1 MPTLINSFLLIG
13 PWPPALKEIG
23 ADVFSDL
30 TRSIK
35 QWDVK
40 SIDVLG
46 LSVTTLREKKFS
58 QFYDQLKQ
66 LNPYLQLI
74 VVIPKDYSI
83 SELVLLNRQF
93 HFYSIL
99 YSFHGAETEKQLY
112 SALEKAQ
119 SLKQEVNLEKLI
131 QDQNQTQEQLF
142 KDLEDRIEKRTRFL
156 TESRRKLFLTNTR
169 IEAFRKTLL
178 SIHEAN
184 SLEDMEAFLNQS
196 LNSSLGTAWI
206 RVLFSPQ
213 DQFFQQQVSQKLEYN
228 QLQIPLFSQNQR
240 IGSVFFLRPVEMK
253 FNKEETDYLTR
264 ISEAVALAL
273 DRIHKNQE
281 QENIKQQWE
290 STFNAYA
297 EPVAL
302 IDENYDIVQA
312 NRVFH
317 KNSSSSDKTLKCY
330 QILFGR
336 TSPCEGCQKGQDFRL
351 SQKNKATIEVS
362 SQFIHLEGENKVVAV
377 NLYKDIS
384 DNLKM
389 EKQIIERARLA
400 ELGTISSSIAHE
412 LNNPL
417 GGILTYTQ
425 LLKMEMDSRDPL
437 YEDIVEIEKG
447 ALRCKDI
454 IQNMLVFTRN
464 PEVDP
469 IEELDLSDVLQ
480 RSFKIMELQTKSLG
494 IEIKLIQALPSPK
507 LVGHRNLLAQAFKN
521 LMQISL
527 DTIQA
532 QQATQARRLSI
543 QIINEADHV
552 EVLIAPFV
560 DQLKNLNSNQNYSW
574 TLASQILKDQQGEL
588 EISTSTSR
596 VFQAKISFP
605 RPVLQS

>member
-1 MPTLINSFLLIG
+1 M
-13 PWPPALKEIG
+13 
-23 ADVFSDL
+23 
-30 TRSIK
+30 
-35 QWDVK
+35 
-40 SIDVLG
+40 
-46 LSVTTLREKKFS
+46 
-58 QFYDQLKQ
+58 
-66 LNPYLQLI
+66 
-74 VVIPKDYSI
+74 
-83 SELVLLNRQF
+83 
-93 HFYSIL
+93 
-99 YSFHGAETEKQLY
+99 
-112 SALEKAQ
+112 
-119 SLKQEVNLEKLI
+119 NLEKLI

-156 TESRRKLFLTNTR
+156 TESRRKLFLTNSR

-184 SLEDMEAFLNQS
+184 SLADMENFLNQS
-196 LNSSLGTAWI
+196 LNSSLRTSWI

-213 DQFFQQQVSQKLEYN
+213 DQHFQQQVSQKLEFS

-240 IGSVFFLRPVEMK
+240 IGSVFFLRPVDMK

-273 DRIHKNQE
+273 DRIHKHRE
-281 QENIKQQWE
+281 QESIKEQWE
-290 STFNAYA
+290 STFNAYS

-302 IDENYDIVQA
+302 IDENFDLVQA
-312 NRVFH
+312 NQAFF
-317 KNSSSSDKTLKCY
+317 KNTPGKTSSKCY
-330 QILFGR
+330 KVLFGR
-336 TSPCEGCQKGQDFRL
+336 TSPCEGCQMGQNFRL
-351 SQKNKATIEVS
+351 STKNKPTYEVS
-362 SQFIHLEGENKVVAV
+362 SQFIHLEGENKTVAV

-384 DNLKM
+384 ENLKM
-389 EKQIIERARLA
+389 EKQILERARLA

-425 LLKMEMDSRDPL
+425 LLKMELDSRDPF

-464 PEVDP
+464 PEIDP
-469 IEELDLSDVLQ
+469 IEELDLADVLQ
-480 RSFKIMELQTKSLG
+480 RAFKIMELQTKSLG
-494 IEIKLIQALPSPK
+494 IEIKLVQALPSAK

-527 DTIQA
+527 DAIQ
-532 QQATQARRLSI
+532 TQGDSQGRKLSI
-543 QIINEADHV
+543 QIINEKDHV
-552 EVLIAPFV
+552 EILFSPFI
-560 DQLKNLNSNQNYSW
+560 DEIKNLNSNQNYSW